1 MASNVGKK
9 YILLISAGGSILAP
23 FMVSSLI
30 VAIPTIGR
38 EFSMKASEM
47 SVLAT
52 AFFLAA
58 SMFLVPFGR
67 LADIYGVKK
76 IFGFGICL
84 YFVSA
89 LLAALA
95 PSSLVL
101 IFARFLT
108 GVGAAMIFGT
118 SFALLSL
125 SLPENERGKALGIN
139 IAASLVGF
147 SIGFQVGGLLTY
159 YASWRDIFMLT
170 LPVDL
175 LVLALIKWKLPGE
188 CAFSRG
194 QKFDLVGS
202 ILVAVM
208 LFLLIA
214 GFSVLPSP
222 IGALSLLSGLA
233 LFIVFIWWEMKTAS
247 PIIDPRLFAG
257 NRPFTQSNGAVLIY
271 NAGSFAVIFLFS
283 LYLQYI
289 RGFDA
294 REVGLVLL
302 ASTLIMAGIVSYAGR
317 LSDRIRPDLI
327 SSAGALVTLLGV
339 LPMIFLSSATRLEA
353 VMVEFLLLLV
363 GGALFAPP
371 MVKIILSCISRK
383 MYGVGSSLEETMR
396 LLGNTVSMAI
406 TTVVFARYLSGE
418 NITPEHYPALLGS
431 MRTIF
436 IIFFALLVFSFILTA
451 TAGRRERG
459 RSDEKL
465 DLEAH

>member
-1 MASNVGKK
+1 MASTVGKK

-30 VAIPTIGR
+30 VAIPAIGR

-76 IFGFGICL
+76 IFGFGICA

-95 PSSLVL
+95 PSSQVL

-108 GVGAAMIFGT
+108 GMGAAMIFGT

-159 YASWRDIFMLT
+159 YASWRDIFLLT

-208 LFLLIA
+208 LFLLVA
-214 GFSVLPSP
+214 GFSELPSP
-222 IGALSLLSGLA
+222 IGSLSLLSGLVFF
-233 LFIVFIWWEMKTAS
+233 LIFIWWEMKTAS

-257 NRPFTQSNGAVLIY
+257 NRPFTLSNGAVLVY

-283 LYLQYI
+283 LYLQYL

-294 REVGLVLL
+294 RQVGLVLL
-302 ASTLIMAGIVSYAGR
+302 VSTLIMAATVSYAGR
-317 LSDRIRPDLI
+317 LSDRIRPYLI
-327 SSAGALVTLLGV
+327 SSAGVLATLFGV
-339 LPMIFLSSATRLEA
+339 LPMIFLGSTTPLEA
-353 VMVEFLLLLV
+353 ILIEFLLLLV
-363 GGALFAPP
+363 GSALFAPP
-371 MVKIILSCISRK
+371 MVKIILSCISK
-383 MYGVGSSLEETMR
+383 NMYGAGSSLEETMR
-396 LLGNTVSMAI
+396 LLGNTISMAV
-406 TTVVFARYLSGE
+406 TTVIFAHYLSGE
-418 NITPEHYPALLGS
+418 NITPEHFPALLES

-436 IIFFALLVFSFILTA
+436 AVFFALLALSFLLTA
-451 TAGRRERG
+451 MAGRRG
-459 RSDEKL
+459 RRRVDEKR
-465 DLEAH
+465 DLETH